1 MKASGESEK
10 KIVNGAFCDH
20 LEIIWVCLL
29 TSCEV
34 GLIVSME
41 SQTDLIVLSC
51 METCNSRSLIP
62 TDKIGSSGLNKQAS

>member
-1 MKASGESEK
+1 M
-10 KIVNGAFCDH
+10 INGAFCDH
-20 LEIIWVCLL
+20 LELIWICLL

-34 GLIVSME
+34 GLIVSVE
-41 SQTDLIVLSC
+41 SRDYDLTVLRC

>member
-1 MKASGESEK
+1 M
-10 KIVNGAFCDH
+10 INGAFCDH
-20 LEIIWVCLL
+20 LELIWVCLL

-41 SQTDLIVLSC
+41 SRDCDLTVLRC
-51 METCNSRSLIP
+51 METCNSRSFIP